1 MTHLETER
9 LILRSFQPEDLNDY
23 HQQIY
28 SDPDV
33 TRFLPT
39 GKPRPIEKTK
49 AVLDFSIEHETEHGF
64 SLWAVIEKSSGQF
77 IGHCGLVYLKG
88 TPDVEVAYAYGKV
101 YWGKGYASEAARASL
116 QYGFETANL
125 PYIVA
130 LAEPENLASQR
141 VMQKIGMVHEGLT
154 TQYYESPL
162 EVYRITRDA
171 WMKEK

>member
-1 MTHLETER
+1 MTIIETER

-33 TRFLPT
+33 TLYLPT

-49 AVLDFSIEHETEHGF
+49 AVLDFAIEHEAEHGF
-64 SLWAVIEKSSGQF
+64 SLWAVIEKSIRQF

-88 TPDVEVAYAYGKV
+88 TPDVEVAYAYGKA
-101 YWGKGYASEAARASL
+101 YWGKGIGSEAARACL
-116 QYGFETANL
+116 QYGFETGNL

-130 LAEPENLASQR
+130 LAEPENVASQR

-154 TQYYESPL
+154 MQYYSSPL
-162 EVYRITRDA
+162 ELYRITREQWVKA
-171 WMKEK
+171 